1 MSEISASMITLLPVP
16 VYPVKK
22 HGEPR
27 SKLHRTRKE
36 FDAALV
42 AYKKALQNDPSNATI
57 HYEMA
62 NTLADVGRL
71 ELALISYGEALRIDP
86 CNPVMLK
93 NRAITRHEFGD
104 LQAAIEDYETLCKVS
119 PNDPEVFNDLGIVL
133 TKLERFTDALA
144 SFDCAVE
151 LNPQYFVA
159 FYNRGDTFSAINRLE
174 AAITDYD
181 RALSINPSFEA
192 AWLRRGDALVN
203 LKRHQESIRCYER
216 VLSTIPLHIKANN
229 NLGAVFNALGM
240 LEKAAK
246 FYDKALSISPA
257 YSGARYNKSLLML
270 LLGDYQGGWAL
281 HESRLNMD
289 DVKKKL
295 PVFDEPRW
303 DGCEDIIGK
312 RLFIHEEQG
321 LGDLIHFCRYVPA
334 LIDKGV
340 EVFLETPKALAPLLK
355 TLHPKVRL
363 VLTGARPPDFDF
375 YCPLMS
381 LPFAAKTTL
390 DTISGAAYLS
400 SDKARVA
407 QWKARIGESKAAQI
421 GLVWSGNSAHRND
434 HHRSIEL
441 QDLLPILDKSH
452 DWHSLQKEYR
462 PNDIDVM
469 ECQTKIIQ
477 HQDELSD
484 FADTAALIENLDL
497 VITVDT
503 SVAHL
508 AGSLGKP
515 VWILLPKVPDYRW
528 MLDRSDTPWYRSA
541 RLYRQSALGDWTDVL
556 EKVAG
561 DIRKVTTDV

>member
-1 MSEISASMITLLPVP
+1 MLSEQSSSEINLTVVNNA
-16 VYPVKK
+16 
-22 HGEPR
+22 
-27 SKLHRTRKE
+27 KE
-36 FDAALV
+36 TVDPL
-42 AYKKALQNDPSNATI
+42 KALMLRGISDHRA
-57 HYEMA
+57 
-62 NTLADVGRL
+62 GRL
-71 ELALISYGEALRIDP
+71 SKAQSAYEEIVSKDPDNFHALQLLASTY
-86 CNPVMLK
+86 N
-93 NRAITRHEFGD
+93 T
-104 LQAAIEDYETLCKVS
+104 Q
-119 PNDPEVFNDLGIVL
+119 
-133 TKLERFTDALA
+133 ERFDK
-144 SFDCAVE
+144 
-151 LNPQYFVA
+151 
-159 FYNRGDTFSAINRLE
+159 
-174 AAITDYD
+174 AAHFFD
-181 RALSINPSFEA
+181 RALVLCDSNA
-192 AWLRRGDALVN
+192 
-203 LKRHQESIRCYER
+203 Q
-216 VLSTIPLHIKANN
+216 VLSNCASNLRSLGQFNLALECLNKALALDPDFAVAHFNRANLFRETGQYSEAIYSYNTAVLLDPNYAESFN
-229 NLGAVFNALGM
+229 NLGNTLRDLGRLHEALIV
-240 LEKAAK
+240 
-246 FYDKALSISPA
+246 YVKALLLRPKHGPA
-257 YSGARYNKSLLML
+257 HNNVATTFHSLGDLVEARASYDAGLLEAPGCSDLKFNKSLLL
-270 LLGDYQGGWAL
+270 LLSGDYQGGWEL
-281 HESRLNMD
+281 YESRLEMD
-289 DVKKKL
+289 DLKKKL
-295 PVFDEPRW
+295 PAFDEPRW

>member
-1 MSEISASMITLLPVP
+1 MLSEQSSSEINLTVVNNA
-16 VYPVKK
+16 
-22 HGEPR
+22 
-27 SKLHRTRKE
+27 KE
-36 FDAALV
+36 TVDPL
-42 AYKKALQNDPSNATI
+42 KALMLRGISDHRA
-57 HYEMA
+57 
-62 NTLADVGRL
+62 GRL
-71 ELALISYGEALRIDP
+71 SKAQSAYEEIVSKDPDNFHALQLLASTY
-86 CNPVMLK
+86 N
-93 NRAITRHEFGD
+93 T
-104 LQAAIEDYETLCKVS
+104 Q
-119 PNDPEVFNDLGIVL
+119 
-133 TKLERFTDALA
+133 ERF
-144 SFDCAVE
+144 
-151 LNPQYFVA
+151 
-159 FYNRGDTFSAINRLE
+159 GK
-174 AAITDYD
+174 AAHFFD
-181 RALSINPSFEA
+181 RALVLCDSNA
-192 AWLRRGDALVN
+192 
-203 LKRHQESIRCYER
+203 Q
-216 VLSTIPLHIKANN
+216 VLSNCASNLRSLGQLNLALECLNKALALDPDFAVAHFNRANLFRETGQYSEAIDSYNTAVLLDPNYAESFN
-229 NLGAVFNALGM
+229 NLGNTLRDLGRLHEALIV
-240 LEKAAK
+240 
-246 FYDKALSISPA
+246 YVKALLLRPKHGPA
-257 YSGARYNKSLLML
+257 HNNVATTFHSLGDLVEARASYDAGLLEAPGCSDLKFNKSLLL
-270 LLGDYQGGWAL
+270 LLSGDYQGGWEL
-281 HESRLNMD
+281 YESRLEMD
-289 DVKKKL
+289 DLKKKL
-295 PVFDEPRW
+295 PAFDEPRW

>member
-1 MSEISASMITLLPVP
+1 MLSEQSSSEINLTVVNNA
-16 VYPVKK
+16 
-22 HGEPR
+22 
-27 SKLHRTRKE
+27 KE
-36 FDAALV
+36 TVDPL
-42 AYKKALQNDPSNATI
+42 KALMLRGISDHRA
-57 HYEMA
+57 
-62 NTLADVGRL
+62 GRL
-71 ELALISYGEALRIDP
+71 SKAQSAYEEIVSKDPDNFHALQLLASTY
-86 CNPVMLK
+86 N
-93 NRAITRHEFGD
+93 T
-104 LQAAIEDYETLCKVS
+104 Q
-119 PNDPEVFNDLGIVL
+119 
-133 TKLERFTDALA
+133 ERF
-144 SFDCAVE
+144 
-151 LNPQYFVA
+151 
-159 FYNRGDTFSAINRLE
+159 GK
-174 AAITDYD
+174 AAHFFD
-181 RALSINPSFEA
+181 RALVLCDSNA
-192 AWLRRGDALVN
+192 
-203 LKRHQESIRCYER
+203 Q
-216 VLSTIPLHIKANN
+216 VLSNCASNLRSLGQFNLALECLNKALALDPDFAVAHFNRANLFRETGQYSEAIDSYNTAVLLDPNYAEAFN
-229 NLGAVFNALGM
+229 NLGNTLRDLGRLHEALIV
-240 LEKAAK
+240 
-246 FYDKALSISPA
+246 YVKALLLRPKHGPA
-257 YSGARYNKSLLML
+257 HNNVATTFHSLGDLVEARASYDAGLLEAPGCSDLKFNKSLLL
-270 LLGDYQGGWAL
+270 LLSGDYQGGWEL
-281 HESRLNMD
+281 YESRLEMD
-289 DVKKKL
+289 DLKKKL
-295 PVFDEPRW
+295 PAFDEPRW

-407 QWKARIGESKAAQI
+407 QWKARIGESKAAKI

-556 EKVAG
+556 EEIIADLAQPHLDKT
-561 DIRKVTTDV
+561 K

>member
-1 MSEISASMITLLPVP
+1 MLSEQSSSEINLTVVNNA
-16 VYPVKK
+16 
-22 HGEPR
+22 
-27 SKLHRTRKE
+27 KE
-36 FDAALV
+36 TVDPL
-42 AYKKALQNDPSNATI
+42 KALMLRGISDHRA
-57 HYEMA
+57 
-62 NTLADVGRL
+62 GRL
-71 ELALISYGEALRIDP
+71 SKAQSAYEEIVSKDPDNFHALQLLASTY
-86 CNPVMLK
+86 N
-93 NRAITRHEFGD
+93 T
-104 LQAAIEDYETLCKVS
+104 Q
-119 PNDPEVFNDLGIVL
+119 
-133 TKLERFTDALA
+133 ERF
-144 SFDCAVE
+144 
-151 LNPQYFVA
+151 
-159 FYNRGDTFSAINRLE
+159 GK
-174 AAITDYD
+174 AAHFFD
-181 RALSINPSFEA
+181 RALVLCDSNA
-192 AWLRRGDALVN
+192 
-203 LKRHQESIRCYER
+203 Q
-216 VLSTIPLHIKANN
+216 VLSNCASNLRSLGQFNLALECLNKALALDPDFAVAHFNRANLFRETGQYSEAIYSYNTAVLLDPNYAESFN
-229 NLGAVFNALGM
+229 NLGNTLRDLGRLHEALIV
-240 LEKAAK
+240 
-246 FYDKALSISPA
+246 YVKALLLRPKHGPA
-257 YSGARYNKSLLML
+257 HNNVATTFHSLGDLVEARASYDAGLLEAPGCSDLKFNKSLLL
-270 LLGDYQGGWAL
+270 LLSGDYQGGWEL
-281 HESRLNMD
+281 YESRLEMD
-289 DVKKKL
+289 DLKKKL
-295 PVFDEPRW
+295 PAFDEPRW

>member
-1 MSEISASMITLLPVP
+1 MLSEQSSSEINLTV
-16 VYPVKK
+16 VKNA
-22 HGEPR
+22 
-27 SKLHRTRKE
+27 KE
-36 FDAALV
+36 TVDPL
-42 AYKKALQNDPSNATI
+42 KALMLRGISDHRAGRVSKAQSAYEEIVSKDPDNFHALQLLAST
-57 HYEMA
+57 Y
-62 NTLADVGRL
+62 NT
-71 ELALISYGEALRIDP
+71 
-86 CNPVMLK
+86 
-93 NRAITRHEFGD
+93 
-104 LQAAIEDYETLCKVS
+104 Q
-119 PNDPEVFNDLGIVL
+119 
-133 TKLERFTDALA
+133 ERF
-144 SFDCAVE
+144 VK
-151 LNPQYFVA
+151 
-159 FYNRGDTFSAINRLE
+159 
-174 AAITDYD
+174 AAHFFD
-181 RALSINPSFEA
+181 RALVLCDSNA
-192 AWLRRGDALVN
+192 
-203 LKRHQESIRCYER
+203 Q
-216 VLSTIPLHIKANN
+216 VLSNCASNLRSLGQFNLALECLNKALALDPNFAVAHFNRANLFRETGQYSEAIDSYNTALLLDPNYAESFN
-229 NLGAVFNALGM
+229 NLGNTLRDLGRLHEALIV
-240 LEKAAK
+240 
-246 FYDKALSISPA
+246 YVKALLLRPKHGPA
-257 YSGARYNKSLLML
+257 HNNVATTFHSLGDLVEARASYDAGLLEAPGCSDLKFNKSLLL
-270 LLGDYQGGWAL
+270 LLSGDYQGGWEL
-281 HESRLNMD
+281 YESRLEMD
-289 DVKKKL
+289 DLKKKL
-295 PVFDEPRW
+295 PAFDEPRW

>member
-1 MSEISASMITLLPVP
+1 MLSEQSSSEINLTVVNNA
-16 VYPVKK
+16 
-22 HGEPR
+22 
-27 SKLHRTRKE
+27 KE
-36 FDAALV
+36 TVDPL
-42 AYKKALQNDPSNATI
+42 KALMLRGISDHRA
-57 HYEMA
+57 
-62 NTLADVGRL
+62 GRL
-71 ELALISYGEALRIDP
+71 SKAQSAYEEIVSKDPDNFHALQLLASTY
-86 CNPVMLK
+86 N
-93 NRAITRHEFGD
+93 T
-104 LQAAIEDYETLCKVS
+104 Q
-119 PNDPEVFNDLGIVL
+119 
-133 TKLERFTDALA
+133 ERF
-144 SFDCAVE
+144 
-151 LNPQYFVA
+151 
-159 FYNRGDTFSAINRLE
+159 GK
-174 AAITDYD
+174 AAHFFD
-181 RALSINPSFEA
+181 RALVLCDSNA
-192 AWLRRGDALVN
+192 
-203 LKRHQESIRCYER
+203 Q
-216 VLSTIPLHIKANN
+216 VLSNCASNLRSLGQFNLALECLNKALALDPDFAVAHFNRANLFRETGQYSEAIDSYNTAVLLDPNYAESFN
-229 NLGAVFNALGM
+229 NLGNTLRDLGRLHEALIV
-240 LEKAAK
+240 
-246 FYDKALSISPA
+246 YVKALLLRPKHGPA
-257 YSGARYNKSLLML
+257 HNNVATTFHSLGDLVEARASYDAGLLEAPGCSDLKFNKSLLL
-270 LLGDYQGGWAL
+270 LLSGDYQGGWEL
-281 HESRLNMD
+281 YESRLEMD
-289 DVKKKL
+289 DLKKKL
-295 PVFDEPRW
+295 PAFDEPRW

>member
-1 MSEISASMITLLPVP
+1 MLSEQSSSEINLTVVNNA
-16 VYPVKK
+16 
-22 HGEPR
+22 
-27 SKLHRTRKE
+27 KE
-36 FDAALV
+36 TVDPL
-42 AYKKALQNDPSNATI
+42 KALMLRGISDHRA
-57 HYEMA
+57 
-62 NTLADVGRL
+62 GRL
-71 ELALISYGEALRIDP
+71 SKAQSAYEEIVSKDPDNFHALQLLASTY
-86 CNPVMLK
+86 N
-93 NRAITRHEFGD
+93 T
-104 LQAAIEDYETLCKVS
+104 Q
-119 PNDPEVFNDLGIVL
+119 
-133 TKLERFTDALA
+133 ERF
-144 SFDCAVE
+144 
-151 LNPQYFVA
+151 
-159 FYNRGDTFSAINRLE
+159 GK
-174 AAITDYD
+174 AAHFFD
-181 RALSINPSFEA
+181 RALVLCDSNA
-192 AWLRRGDALVN
+192 
-203 LKRHQESIRCYER
+203 Q
-216 VLSTIPLHIKANN
+216 VLSNCASNLRSLGQFNLALECLNKALALDPDFAVAHFNRANLFRETGQYSEAIDSYNTAVLLDPNYAEAFN
-229 NLGAVFNALGM
+229 NLGNTLRDLGRLHEALIV
-240 LEKAAK
+240 
-246 FYDKALSISPA
+246 YVKALLLRPKHGPA
-257 YSGARYNKSLLML
+257 HNNVATTFHSLGDLVEARASYDAGLLEAPGCSDLKFNKSLLL
-270 LLGDYQGGWAL
+270 LLSGDYQGGWEL
-281 HESRLNMD
+281 YESRLEMD
-289 DVKKKL
+289 DLKKKL
-295 PVFDEPRW
+295 PAFDEPRW

-407 QWKARIGESKAAQI
+407 QWKARIGESKAAKI